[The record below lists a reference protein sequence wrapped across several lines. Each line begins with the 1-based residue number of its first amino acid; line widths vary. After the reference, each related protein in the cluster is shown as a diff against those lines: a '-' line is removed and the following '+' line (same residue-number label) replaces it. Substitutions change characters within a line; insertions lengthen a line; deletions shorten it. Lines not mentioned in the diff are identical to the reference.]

1 MLRAFVN
8 CAMVLTKRC
17 HFLPF
22 LYFPIVKGGTK
33 TIVHLSIA
41 EGLSFRSLDRCIY
54 DCKLRNEKDL
64 IQVRNEISL
73 PTSKLVVELLAIKK
87 QGGALIL

>member
-22 LYFPIVKGGTK
+22 LYFPIAKGGTK
-33 TIVHLSIA
+33 TIAHLSLA
-41 EGLSFRSLDRCIY
+41 KGLSFRSLDRCIY
-54 DCKLRNEKDL
+54 DGNCGVKKIQERNEF
-64 IQVRNEISL
+64 SL
-73 PTSKLVVELLAIKK
+73 PTSKLVA
-87 QGGALIL
+87 